1 MAFGAYTGRS
11 GGIGQRPYGLSAM
24 FLGLSQ
30 GLSEFAKM
38 SAGEDARKATQQH
51 DDARLAAEQA
61 FQQNMARFS
70 QEHQDKREDTRQAHE
85 DARTKQQTDT
95 QAAWH
100 AADVTERGQF
110 HADEETHRKAQEA
123 LQARGLEINAES
135 KASLE
140 EQRKQHAEEYKQ
152 QVEASKAAMARG
164 DAATALKMAD
174 DMMATPRMN
183 YAKAL
188 EEYKAATKNGIDPDS
203 QEQKDALNN
212 LNNAKSDVATAEKA
226 IAPIREKAL
235 KAVGYGSDSATQTP
249 GSEASAKDLMKQAN
263 DKLKAGAD
271 PDQTLAW
278 LKDQMSKQGMQPSG
292 GASDPLS
299 TLSPDQQAAAK
310 SVMSA
315 RGLSPQQAADWAK
328 SAPPEALQKAQSL
341 APPATSATQPTDGSF
356 IPPDSTQAAAPAVA
370 QAPATPDQT
379 AAPQPPSVAEA
390 TPPPG
395 PMTANANEAQG
406 LPAQTGTTA
415 DDKSAQFQQIA
426 QQLGQSPE
434 GQGVQATLDRLAEA
448 KDGPVADKMRRTAQ
462 IQLEQNFGVDSDTSS
477 GFIDYSLDQNAQQ
490 SEIA

>member
-11 GGIGQRPYGLSAM
+11 GGVGQRPYGLSAM

-51 DDARLAAEQA
+51 DDARQAAEQA

-70 QEHQDKREDTRQAHE
+70 QEHQDKREDTRQAGENARAADTAKVNSTHWDQEHADKQAADARMGKYQDAEIGIRQAAEKNAAAREKNLEGDRDAQTKLREAQAGKAQNEIESGNAKVAISTIEESLKTPRLAVE
-85 DARTKQQTDT
+85 DARKRLDAMKSTGTDDQLT
-95 QAAWH
+95 AAQKDYD
-100 AADVTERGQF
+100 AAKG
-110 HADEETHRKAQEA
+110 A
-123 LQARGLEINAES
+123 LS
-135 KASLE
+135 KAEDSFTPL
-140 EQRKQHAEEYKQ
+140 RD
-152 QVEASKAAMARG
+152 KAM
-164 DAATALKMAD
+164 
-174 DMMATPRMN
+174 
-183 YAKAL
+183 KAL
-188 EEYKAATKNGIDPDS
+188 GYSKPDPS
-203 QEQKDALNN
+203 LT
-212 LNNAKSDVATAEKA
+212 SDEF
-226 IAPIREKAL
+226 APGK
-235 KAVGYGSDSATQTP
+235 P
-249 GSEASAKDLMKQAN
+249 GAKDLVGDAE
-263 DKLKAGAD
+263 DALSGRSKA
-271 PDQTLAW
+271 
-278 LKDQMSKQGMQPSG
+278 GMQPSG

-299 TLSPDQQAAAK
+299 TLSPDRQAWARRAMQVEGKSAADAAAEAAK
-310 SVMSA
+310 QSDAVIQ
-315 RGLSPQQAADWAK
+315 RGNSMPPAK
-328 SAPPEALQKAQSL
+328 ATTSQAQS
-341 APPATSATQPTDGSF
+341 PDGSF
-356 IPPDSTQAAAPAVA
+356 IPPDSTQAAAPAIT
-370 QAPATPDQT
+370 QAPAATDQT

-448 KDGPVADKMRRTAQ
+448 KDGPVADKMRRAAQ